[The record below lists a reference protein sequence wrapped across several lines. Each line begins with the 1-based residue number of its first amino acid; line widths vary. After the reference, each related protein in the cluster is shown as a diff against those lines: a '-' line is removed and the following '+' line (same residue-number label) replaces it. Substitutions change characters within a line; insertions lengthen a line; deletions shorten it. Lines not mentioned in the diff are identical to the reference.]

1 MTSTQR
7 PDHRGQRRL
16 LGLLLPICVLL
27 AGATGA
33 LAASHGKH
41 EHAKHAMPGSYSGL
55 TSKPGGVP
63 VTFTVSANGK
73 QVLSFSTQLGYDG
86 KCGQGGGPGYEVKV
100 KSMAISAK
108 GTFSATVKGKFPVAA
123 AKVKPVKVKVS
134 GHISGSAASGVV
146 FVPGDK
152 CSNNSHENP
161 YSETFTAKHS

>member
-7 PDHRGQRRL
+7 PDRRGHRRV
-16 LGLLLPICVLL
+16 LGLLLPVCLL
-27 AGATGA
+27 FAGATGA
-33 LAASHGKH
+33 LAASHS
-41 EHAKHAMPGSYSGL
+41 KHATPGSYSGV

-73 QVLSFSTQLGYDG
+73 KVLSFSTQLGYDG

-100 KSMAISAK
+100 KSMAITAN
-108 GTFSATVKGKFPVAA
+108 GAFSATVKGTFPVAA

-134 GHISGSAASGVV
+134 GHISGGAASGVV

-161 YSETFTAKHS
+161 FSETFTAKHT